1 MKDNDNNINDDNI
14 NINNETQNVNNIII
28 ETLKNKNEE
37 LIKENIKIKNEIYK
51 LNMKYI
57 ITEKTSNLFFELLNE
72 FKTYQIKTK
81 SNGKNNNN
89 SLILNELFITEK
101 ILQCNS
107 QIKSLE
113 TELNKKTINL
123 SNISNTLIE
132 NFSEY
137 INNYKSTL
145 DTFTNNCGKIYQKYS
160 KDNERNKIKN
170 IFDDINGSLNQL
182 ILNNIPINNNI
193 NDLIKI
199 CNKLNDII
207 GNKMNIITDIINSIR
222 QSYNKDIIMEEI
234 SCEENIILYQN
245 KHLIN
250 NVNSKNKAMKQ
261 GLNDDEQILKCYN
274 EYKKNIISA
283 KNKYKEIIHK
293 FGLYKNDIFNNKN
306 MIEEN
311 MNIFRNLAGSDNS
324 DMNSRNNNEEI
335 SYEMKL
341 ILNKVENDKNTLRQL
356 INQISDNMNININ
369 INKECFNS
377 VPNNPKLKEILLNDI
392 SRKNELEEKLREIK
406 SKYLL
411 MKNLPSNYESYKK
424 YLSVSILERKTNILE
439 EKFKLIFGE
448 KFNFEILYNPEL
460 KPEIIWNKNDVSKIK
475 SEIMILKENKYLL
488 EKDYNA
494 LKLAFNSA
502 LNKAQGITD
511 NQLIILFKIKEENK
525 QLKKE
530 LKKIKEKNDILRA
543 KIKKIYK
550 ENNLINTID
559 INENN
564 SIDNKTIINNN
575 YMHGLANCS
584 LSEIKDNN
592 IIIGLKKK
600 KKYNDSKDNNS
611 ILNDIS
617 NGFTPKKR
625 KKRFVNS
632 EK

>member
-1 MKDNDNNINDDNI
+1 M
-14 NINNETQNVNNIII
+14 NNIIT

-51 LNMKYI
+51 LNTKYI

-72 FKTYQIKTK
+72 FKTYQIKTT
-81 SNGKNNNN
+81 NGKNNNN
-89 SLILNELFITEK
+89 SLMLNEIFIKEK
-101 ILQCNS
+101 IVQCNN
-107 QIKSLE
+107 QIESLE
-113 TELNKKTINL
+113 TELNNKTINL
-123 SNISNTLIE
+123 SKISNTLIE
-132 NFSEY
+132 NFSTY

-145 DTFTNNCGKIYQKYS
+145 DTVTHNCEKIYQKYS
-160 KDNERNKIKN
+160 KDKERNKIKI
-170 IFDDINGSLNQL
+170 IFEDINGLLNQL
-182 ILNNIPINNNI
+182 ILNNIPIDDNI
-193 NDLIKI
+193 NDLTEL
-199 CNKLNDII
+199 CNKLNEIF
-207 GNKMNIITDIINSIR
+207 GNKMNIITDIINSIN
-222 QSYNKDIIMEEI
+222 QSYNKDIIIEEI

-250 NVNSKNKAMKQ
+250 NVNSKNKTMNQ

-274 EYKKNIISA
+274 ENKKNIISA

-293 FGLYKNDIFNNKN
+293 FGLYKNEIFNNKN
-306 MIEEN
+306 MIGEN

-324 DMNSRNNNEEI
+324 DMNSRDNNEEI
-335 SYEMKL
+335 SYENKL
-341 ILNKVENDKNTLRQL
+341 ILNKIENDKNTLRQI
-356 INQISDNMNININ
+356 INQINDNMNINSH

-377 VPNNPKLKEILLNDI
+377 IPNNTKLKEILLNDI
-392 SRKNELEEKLREIK
+392 SKKTDLEKNIREIK

-411 MKNLPSNYESYKK
+411 MKNLTSNYESYKK
-424 YLSVSILERKTNILE
+424 YLSISVLERKTNILE
-439 EKFKLIFGE
+439 EKIKLIFGE
-448 KFNFEILYNPEL
+448 KINFEILYNPES
-460 KPEIIWNKNDVSKIK
+460 KPEITWNKNDISKIQ

-511 NQLIILFKIKEENK
+511 NQMIIFFKIKEENK
-525 QLKKE
+525 KLKKE

-550 ENNLINTID
+550 ENNLNNIID

-564 SIDNKTIINNN
+564 SIDDETIINNN
-575 YMHGLANCS
+575 YTHGLTNCS

-592 IIIGLKKK
+592 IVIGLKKK
-600 KKYNDSKDNNS
+600 NKYNDSKDNNS
-611 ILNDIS
+611 LLNDIS
-617 NGFTPKKR
+617 NGFTPKKK
-625 KKRFVNS
+625 KKRFVSS

>member
-1 MKDNDNNINDDNI
+1 
-14 NINNETQNVNNIII
+14 
-28 ETLKNKNEE
+28 
-37 LIKENIKIKNEIYK
+37 
-51 LNMKYI
+51 
-57 ITEKTSNLFFELLNE
+57 
-72 FKTYQIKTK
+72 
-81 SNGKNNNN
+81 
-89 SLILNELFITEK
+89 
-101 ILQCNS
+101 
-107 QIKSLE
+107 
-113 TELNKKTINL
+113 
-123 SNISNTLIE
+123 
-132 NFSEY
+132 
-137 INNYKSTL
+137 
-145 DTFTNNCGKIYQKYS
+145 
-160 KDNERNKIKN
+160 
-170 IFDDINGSLNQL
+170 
-182 ILNNIPINNNI
+182 
-193 NDLIKI
+193 
-199 CNKLNDII
+199 
-207 GNKMNIITDIINSIR
+207 
-222 QSYNKDIIMEEI
+222 
-234 SCEENIILYQN
+234 
-245 KHLIN
+245 
-250 NVNSKNKAMKQ
+250 
-261 GLNDDEQILKCYN
+261 
-274 EYKKNIISA
+274 
-283 KNKYKEIIHK
+283 
-293 FGLYKNDIFNNKN
+293 
-306 MIEEN
+306 
-311 MNIFRNLAGSDNS
+311 
-324 DMNSRNNNEEI
+324 
-335 SYEMKL
+335 MKL

-377 VPNNPKLKEILLNDI
+377 VPNNTKLKENLLNNI
-392 SRKNELEEKLREIK
+392 TRKNELEEKLKEIK

-411 MKNLPSNYESYKK
+411 MKNLPSNYESFKK
-424 YLSVSILERKTNILE
+424 YLSISILERKTNILE

-448 KFNFEILYNPEL
+448 KYNFEILYNPEL
-460 KPEIIWNKNDVSKIK
+460 KPEIIWNKNDISKIK

-600 KKYNDSKDNNS
+600 NKYNDSKDNNS

-617 NGFTPKKR
+617 NGFTPRKK
-625 KKRFVNS
+625 KKRFVSS